1 VILTRRRGG
10 AEQDAEKM
18 RESQN
23 LRTRRQRRLSIWG
36 AVVVCWC
43 SCAFGHGG
51 PRPPCGAEPV
61 PAYPS
66 LADSPAVKFWSADEV
81 GEKWRPPACTGWT
94 GEGFSTLVTTVA
106 RFRRSGGME
115 ELLRQ
120 NGAISQLAGM
130 RYWSTTH
137 QSWQTLIVDAY
148 AVTGERG
155 NERRKDFTVEELKA
169 GSVLYFEQVDSLS
182 GKAVFRLHIVE
193 ATADRL
199 VFDLANVTLMKY
211 LIVPLF
217 HPGEMQSI
225 YYLDRES
232 DDVWRYYSM
241 SRTGKNA
248 SSLTVGHEASWI
260 NRAVAFFRHVAGIPT
275 DQEPPAAR

>member
-1 VILTRRRGG
+1 MRG
-10 AEQDAEKM
+10 
-18 RESQN
+18 SQN
-23 LRTRRQRRLSIWG
+23 RRIPICG
-36 AVVVCWC
+36 VAVLCC
-43 SCAFGHGG
+43 YACGFGQSA
-51 PRPPCGAEPV
+51 PRPPCGVEPV
-61 PAYPS
+61 PPYPS
-66 LADSPAVKFWSADEV
+66 LADSPAVTFWSDDEV

-94 GEGFSTLVTTVA
+94 GEGFSTLVTTAA

-182 GKAVFRLHIVE
+182 GKAIFRLHIVE

-199 VFDLANVTLMKY
+199 VFDVANVTLMKY
-211 LIVPLF
+211 LILPLF

-248 SSLTVGHEASWI
+248 SSLTVGHGASWI

-275 DQEPPAAR
+275 DHAPPAAR